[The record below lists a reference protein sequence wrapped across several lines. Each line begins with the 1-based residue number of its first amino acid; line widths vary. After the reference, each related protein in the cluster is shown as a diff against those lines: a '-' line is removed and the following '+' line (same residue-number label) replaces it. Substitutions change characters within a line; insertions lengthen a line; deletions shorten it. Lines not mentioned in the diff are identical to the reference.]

1 MNNILAL
8 LNGGL
13 GKEVIASISKE
24 SGASKKDTQ
33 TVVTAALPAL
43 LGALQSNAGSGGA
56 GGILQ
61 AINSKHDGSILDNLA
76 NALGSGAAS
85 DGEGILK
92 HVLGGSQSSIQK
104 AISKKT
110 GVSAATV
117 GKILALLAPV
127 VMGYLGRQTKS
138 SAVNSEKGLSDLLG
152 GLIGGGS
159 GADLLGSLLG
169 GEKSGGKNGGKSGGA
184 GKKKSAGGL
193 GGLLGTLG
201 SLLGKK

>member
-13 GKEVIASISKE
+13 GKEVIDSISKE

-76 NALGSGAAS
+76 SALGSGAAS

-104 AISKKT
+104 AISKKS
-110 GVSAATV
+110 GVSATTV
-117 GKILALLAPV
+117 SKILALLAPI
-127 VMGYLGRQTKS
+127 VMGYLGRETKKS
-138 SAVNSEKGLSDLLG
+138 SVSNEKGLTDLLG

-169 GEKSGGKNGGKSGGA
+169 GETSGGKSGGA

>member
-13 GKEVIASISKE
+13 GKEVIDSISKE

-76 NALGSGAAS
+76 SALGSGAAS

-104 AISKKT
+104 AISKKS
-110 GVSAATV
+110 GVSATTV
-117 GKILALLAPV
+117 SKILALLAPI
-127 VMGYLGRQTKS
+127 VMGYLGRETKKS
-138 SAVNSEKGLSDLLG
+138 SVSNEKGLTDLLG

-159 GADLLGSLLG
+159 GADLLGGLLG
-169 GEKSGGKNGGKSGGA
+169 GETSGGKSGGA